1 MHLIFKIM
9 IDYSSLEP
17 HCFVHL
23 TIGGIEKV
31 APKNNSYLGAK
42 KICTCKITCLET
54 KHSMFSLKTM
64 PKLVYLFK

>member
-1 MHLIFKIM
+1 M